1 MESIYSQLWILLD
14 VAIAVVLT
22 AAVGIEREKMD
33 KPSGLRTNM
42 IVGSISC
49 LLVAISPDLS
59 QFMQSDVPME
69 MISVDPIRI
78 IHAIIIG
85 VSFIGAGTI
94 LKFQDNNTVKNLT
107 TASTLLYSA
116 GIGISVGTKAYI
128 IAVGLTLIIL
138 LINLLP
144 QFTSIKSVFKKKE

>member
-1 MESIYSQLWILLD
+1 MESIHSQLWILLD
-14 VAIAVVLT
+14 VLIAAVLS
-22 AAVGIEREKMD
+22 AVVGIEREKKD

-59 QFMQSDVPME
+59 QFMLSDVPME
-69 MISVDPIRI
+69 MINVDPIRI

-94 LKFQDNNTVKNLT
+94 LKFKDENIIKNLT

-116 GIGISVGTKAYI
+116 GIGISVGTKAYV
-128 IAVGLTLIIL
+128 IAIGLTFIIII
-138 LINLLP
+138 INSLHHLKKI
-144 QFTSIKSVFKKKE
+144 QSFFTKK